1 MSKSSYSLILFHE
14 TPRAYLVGQEPSD
27 RDDDNAFWLPKSQV
41 YAGPERKSPGGVVW
55 VDFEIPDWLADER
68 GLDPGLDGELVE

>member
-41 YAGPERKSPGGVVW
+41 DVSQTAQKDGIEWGN
-55 VDFEIPDWLADER
+55 FEIPDWLAEER
-68 GLDPGLDGELVE
+68 GLDPGLDGEVIE